1 MNLFG
6 KKPKAPEISE
16 SLPQLRQALEI
27 IEKRETHLQ
36 KLADESLK
44 QAKLRM
50 KNKDKKGGMFELR
63 KKKMYEKQIEASFG
77 KKINLHNMIMALE
90 NAEVNKKLLAAMKN
104 GAKAMEP
111 LVSDKAISEAED
123 VMQDLNDKLDQVDQM
138 NDLLSQPIG
147 EPEDE
152 DALLLELDELEDQMV
167 AEEMIELPTEPLE
180 MPVVPSKAVTKDL
193 QLDDAQLSNE
203 LKKLEAELAI

>member
-1 MNLFG
+1 
-6 KKPKAPEISE
+6 
-16 SLPQLRQALEI
+16 
-27 IEKRETHLQ
+27 
-36 KLADESLK
+36 
-44 QAKLRM
+44 
-50 KNKDKKGGMFELR
+50 
-63 KKKMYEKQIEASFG
+63 MYEKQIEASFG